1 MVGRELYAFHN
12 ATNRKFQRQIVGF
25 VTRHCN
31 GAEEFMVA
39 CAVQH
44 SIRLIARLAE
54 IVKTDFIRILL
65 VGRGRGDEYPLVYC

>member
-31 GAEEFMVA
+31 DAEEFMVVCLRRA
-39 CAVQH
+39 AQH
-44 SIRLIARLAE
+44 QANRQAGGNR
-54 IVKTDFIRILL
+54 KTDFIRILL
-65 VGRGRGDEYPLVYC
+65 VGRGRGMNTH